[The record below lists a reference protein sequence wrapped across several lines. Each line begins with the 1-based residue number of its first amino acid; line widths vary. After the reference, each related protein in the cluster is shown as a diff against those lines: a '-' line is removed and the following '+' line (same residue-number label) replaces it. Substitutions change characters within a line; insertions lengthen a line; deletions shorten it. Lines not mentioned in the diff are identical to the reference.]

1 MQPKYDLDKIKFASA
16 SDGLTFEKAVK
27 HYIYDTLQ
35 QYHKHHV
42 HQREEWFTFTSTEPM
57 PGPKYFK
64 SQRWEGEVGRE
75 KVPDLLFFTKKIR
88 TKCMMRVS

>member
-27 HYIYDTLQ
+27 YYIYDTLQ

-42 HQREEWFTFTSTEPM
+42 HQREE
-57 PGPKYFK
+57 
-64 SQRWEGEVGRE
+64 
-75 KVPDLLFFTKKIR
+75 
-88 TKCMMRVS
+88 